1 MLRKKYV
8 VYIGWQDK
16 EMEGVVLMKGGGE
29 VKGEPQCSDKGN
41 LPFPEMI
48 EFALRA
54 RSELAGCIS
63 EVSADGHLVHGIVR
77 LAKETCMNSSIQ
89 NPGL

>member
-1 MLRKKYV
+1 
-8 VYIGWQDK
+8 
-16 EMEGVVLMKGGGE
+16 MKGGGE

-41 LPFPEMI
+41 LPFPETI

-63 EVSADGHLVHGIVR
+63 GGVSRRA
-77 LAKETCMNSSIQ
+77 SS
-89 NPGL
+89 PWMS

>member
-41 LPFPEMI
+41 LPFSEMI

-63 EVSADGHLVHGIVR
+63 EVSADGHLVHG
-77 LAKETCMNSSIQ
+77 
-89 NPGL
+89 